1 MPPRNANSR
10 TPPTPL
16 PVKKIAVL
24 GMILAANNSSIW
36 MIFSFLPF
44 MVSDFYPDLSIKE
57 LGYKAGFLGSAFS
70 LGSLCGNFM
79 WGLAADRYGRRPA
92 LLGGLIG
99 TVISA
104 ILFGFSP
111 TFVVALIARFLW
123 GFLNGNIGVSKTY
136 IAEILD
142 ETNSHV
148 GMSVFG
154 VVGGIGRT
162 IGPVIGG
169 FLSTPADHYK
179 IFKGTIFETFPFA
192 LPSLTVALSCLIV
205 FSMAYMEL
213 QETLKYR
220 VKKGTPDRKK
230 AGSSNAKENDG
241 NGIMSPR
248 SSANQRRL
256 RALTSVQYSEISTAD
271 EEDLE
276 SGDNI
281 SSSSSSS
288 SSMFFKKKRKNVVP
302 QAKAKNEVFGFDRL
316 EVPPPLPAGAEPKRL
331 FGAPSLSSETSS
343 SSSSSSS
350 LLEQPNDTDNSN
362 RGPLDPYSQVGTG
375 LRYKNT
381 PAPARDRDS
390 NHGHGNI
397 SSNNGPVSP
406 MSPMRDMRNHPLET
420 DQPGLYVDSK
430 DGGPLSLEDRLH
442 DISLSTIGTY
452 HIISVGVGIGVSDP
466 LRRM

>member
-1 MPPRNANSR
+1 
-10 TPPTPL
+10 
-16 PVKKIAVL
+16 
-24 GMILAANNSSIW
+24 
-36 MIFSFLPF
+36 

-111 TFVVALIARFLW
+111 TFVVALLARFLW

-205 FSMAYMEL
+205 FSMAYLEL

-230 AGSSNAKENDG
+230 TGNSNAKVTDG
-241 NGIMSPR
+241 DGVMSPR
-248 SSANQRRL
+248 SSASHRRL

-276 SGDNI
+276 SGDSTSSSL
-281 SSSSSSS
+281 SSSSSAST
-288 SSMFFKKKRKNVVP
+288 FFKKKRKNVVP
-302 QAKAKNEVFGFDRL
+302 MAKSEVFGFDRL
-316 EVPPPLPAGAEPKRL
+316 EVPPPLPAGVEPKRL
-331 FGAPSLSSETSS
+331 FGASSLSSETSS
-343 SSSSSSS
+343 SSSSSS
-350 LLEQPNDTDNSN
+350 LLEQNDPDGSGS
-362 RGPLDPYSQVGTG
+362 GPLDPYGQVGTG
-375 LRYKNT
+375 LRYKT
-381 PAPARDRDS
+381 TTTSRERDT
-390 NHGHGNI
+390 GHGQCTV
-397 SSNNGPVSP
+397 SSSDGPVSP
-406 MSPMRDMRNHPLET
+406 MSPMRHRDQSFDQ
-420 DQPGLYVDSK
+420 DQPGGLY
-430 DGGPLSLEDRLH
+430 DGGDSGLVSMEDRLH
-442 DISLSTIGTY
+442 DVSLSTTGMI
-452 HIISVGVGIGVSDP
+452 V
-466 LRRM
+466 